1 MLAKNVNDDACCLDT
16 RDVLAF
22 FMSNLAPTGVSKEFP
37 MLLQRIFAAALL
49 LACAGLALMAW
60 PYQASFSY
68 EPVGPRAYP
77 LLMLGLMSL
86 ALIYM
91 LFRPQPTKHTVEEPA
106 LDRETLIKISVCVA
120 LLIVFAGTFEP
131 LGFILSSMLIGIPM
145 ARLYG
150 GRWLPS
156 AVIVGLM
163 AIGLYLLFDKAMD
176 VPLPLGLLDVLE
188 N

>member
-1 MLAKNVNDDACCLDT
+1 MI
-16 RDVLAF
+16 
-22 FMSNLAPTGVSKEFP
+22 
-37 MLLQRIFAAALL
+37 LQRLFALTLLAACAAL
-49 LACAGLALMAW
+49 AVMAW
-60 PYQASFSY
+60 PYQAAFSY

-77 LLMLGLMSL
+77 LLMLGLMAL
-86 ALIYM
+86 ALLYLAI
-91 LFRPQPTKHTVEEPA
+91 RPTPIVRKDDEPE
-106 LDRETLIKISVCVA
+106 LDRATLIKIGLCTA
-120 LLIVFAGTFEP
+120 LLLVFAATFES
-131 LGFILSSMLIGIPM
+131 LGFILSSALIGIPM

-163 AIGLYLLFDKAMD
+163 SIALYLLFDRAMD